1 MSRVPAARLSSR
13 FAPGGA
19 DAKARLGLLEALF
32 VSDDAT
38 DCARRAV
45 HWLDEHAGVSAA
57 MVAAVNAEGTRLVRI
72 ADYGV
77 AGGGATELHVDL
89 EDRRHPLVGA
99 LSAKQLG
106 SSFSSGEVVGGFA
119 TAFERRPFAAMPL
132 RTLDAMHERPIGLLL
147 LAPVSAAEGQDVRWA
162 AEILGQKLAQL
173 HSSGVLADSERRLRR
188 EGTLLESI
196 INAVSDPIML
206 TDTEG
211 RLMIAN
217 SRAERLFAA
226 DEDQSEGRRR
236 AVALNNMLFSSALSR
251 SAFEDAESWRHELP
265 LVDPSEGSDLLFE
278 LLSNVVTDPREGT
291 GIVSVLRNITDL
303 RRATEEIEENYRR
316 IRIAE
321 AEIRAE
327 RDRLDLV
334 IDSVADPIVVTDP
347 SGNIVL
353 MNAPAERLFTVG
365 RGGSE
370 EQAQRVRANDAHFT
384 SHISNLFFAG
394 TGLRYSGSIALV
406 DPETGVALPT
416 EGLSGKILSEHGEV
430 NAVVTIL
437 HDLTEAKER
446 ERLFEQLQRA
456 SGELEQKVR
465 EATAELSRQNE
476 LLRRQAFELEQASA
490 LKSQFLANMSHE
502 FRTPLNAI
510 LGYTHMLLHG
520 VTGKLTGGQR
530 QNLSRVDSN
539 GRHLLAI
546 INDILDIAR
555 IEAGKMPLNVSAV
568 AVPEMITEVMAEMDP
583 IVVRSALAVSVH
595 LDPALPS
602 VRTDRPKVKQIVLN
616 LLGNALKFTPEGSVR
631 IEARRVRRHGEIAI
645 VVTDT
650 GIGIAEADHEKIFED
665 FRQADNSLTREY
677 GGTGLGLS
685 ICRRLASMLG
695 GRITVVSALGR
706 GSTFTLTLPAREPS

>member
-1 MSRVPAARLSSR
+1 MSRIASRRTPSR

-38 DCARRAV
+38 ECARRAV
-45 HWLDEHAGVSAA
+45 HWLGEHAGITAA
-57 MVAAVNAEGTRLVRI
+57 IVAAVNPEGNRLVEL
-72 ADYGV
+72 AEYGSV
-77 AGGGATELHVDL
+77 GKTRAALSIDL
-89 EDRRHPLVGA
+89 EDRSHPLVDA
-99 LSAKQLG
+99 LTATPP
-106 SSFSSGEVVGGFA
+106 GGFVSRGEA
-119 TAFERRPFAAMPL
+119 VTDIDAAFGRRPFAAVAL
-132 RTLDAMHERPIGLLL
+132 RTLDVAQDLPIGLLL
-147 LAPVSAAEGQDVRWA
+147 LAPVSAADSHDVRWI
-162 AEILGQKLAQL
+162 AEILGQKLAHL
-173 HSSGVLADSERRLRR
+173 HSSGVLTDSERRLRR
-188 EGTLLESI
+188 ERALLEGV
-196 INAVSDPIML
+196 INAVSDPIIL

-211 RLMIAN
+211 RLMLAN

-278 LLSNVVTDPREGT
+278 LLSTVVEDPREGT

-321 AEIRAE
+321 AEVRAE

-347 SGNIVL
+347 AGNIVL
-353 MNAPAERLFTVG
+353 MNAPAERLFTAG
-365 RGGSE
+365 RGGSD

-384 SHISNLFFAG
+384 SHISNLFFST
-394 TGLRYSGSIALV
+394 TGLRYSGGIALV

-437 HDLTEAKER
+437 HDLTEAKEK

-456 SGELEQKVR
+456 SDELEQKVR

-476 LLRRQAFELEQASA
+476 LLRRQHFELEQASA
-490 LKSQFLANMSHE
+490 LKSQILANMSHE
-502 FRTPLNAI
+502 FRTPLKAI
-510 LGYTHMLLHG
+510 LGYNHMLLHG
-520 VTGKLTGGQR
+520 VAGKLNGRQR

-555 IEAGKMPLNVSAV
+555 IEAGKMPLNVSEFG
-568 AVPEMITEVMAEMDP
+568 VPEMITEVMAEMDP
-583 IVVRSALAVSVH
+583 IVTRSRLAVEVH
-595 LDPALPS
+595 IDTALPELK
-602 VRTDRPKVKQIVLN
+602 TDRPKLKQIVLN
-616 LLGNALKFTPEGSVR
+616 LLSNALKFTPEGSVR
-631 IEARRVRRHGEIAI
+631 IETRRVRGGREIAI

-650 GIGIAEADHEKIFED
+650 GIGIAEADYEKIFED

-685 ICRRLASMLG
+685 ICRRLANMLG
-695 GRITVVSALGR
+695 GRIAVVSKLGQ
-706 GSTFTLTLPAREPS
+706 GSTFTLTLPAREAS

>member
-1 MSRVPAARLSSR
+1 
-13 FAPGGA
+13 
-19 DAKARLGLLEALF
+19 
-32 VSDDAT
+32 
-38 DCARRAV
+38 
-45 HWLDEHAGVSAA
+45 
-57 MVAAVNAEGTRLVRI
+57 
-72 ADYGV
+72 
-77 AGGGATELHVDL
+77 
-89 EDRRHPLVGA
+89 
-99 LSAKQLG
+99 
-106 SSFSSGEVVGGFA
+106 
-119 TAFERRPFAAMPL
+119 MPL

-147 LAPVSAAEGQDVRWA
+147 LAPVSAAEGQDVRWT

-196 INAVSDPIML
+196 INAVSDPIIL

-251 SAFEDAESWRHELP
+251 SAFEDTESWRHELP

-353 MNAPAERLFTVG
+353 MNAPAERLFTAG

-510 LGYTHMLLHG
+510 LGYTHMLLQG

-555 IEAGKMPLNVSAV
+555 IEAGKMPLNATEF

-583 IVVRSALAVSVH
+583 IVVRSRLAVSVH

-602 VRTDRPKVKQIVLN
+602 VRTDRPKVKQIILN
-616 LLGNALKFTPEGSVR
+616 LLANALKFTPEGSVR
-631 IEARRVRRHGEIAI
+631 IEARRARRGGEVAI

-706 GSTFTLTLPAREPS
+706 GSTFTLTLPTREPS